1 VSADTSKAEVLRA
14 GGDVSNGPGAVIRVG
29 WLRLCTQE
37 LPARTRMSRL
47 ALGHVRARV
56 QGDKF
61 HRPMQ
66 IGVGRGGGAG

>member
-1 VSADTSKAEVLRA
+1 
-14 GGDVSNGPGAVIRVG
+14 
-29 WLRLCTQE
+29 
-37 LPARTRMSRL
+37 MSRL
-47 ALGHVRARV
+47 AFGHIQRV